1 MHETYLKPAA
11 VWGRMLL
18 LLLAFGLVACQSAPA
33 GKRQFS
39 EAQVAALVRAGFTQS
54 GESWGLNLDGRILF
68 ARDTDDLTPEARQTI
83 RTVVEALK
91 AVDIEHLQVEG
102 HTDNTGNPA
111 YNMELSRRR
120 AESVA
125 REIQSYG
132 FQPGAI
138 QRRAYGSSRPIA
150 DNGSPEGQAQ
160 NRRVTLIAVA
170 E

>member
-1 MHETYLKPAA
+1 MQTTSSLIR
-11 VWGRMLL
+11 VLVRSMLL
-18 LLLAFGLVACQSAPA
+18 LLLSLALAACQNVPA

-39 EAQVAALVRAGFTQS
+39 SAQVAALVRAGFTQS
-54 GESWGLNLDGRILF
+54 GEGWGLNLDGRILF
-68 ARDTDDLTPEARQTI
+68 ERDTDELTPEARRTI

-91 AVDIEHLQVEG
+91 AVEIEHLQVEG
-102 HTDNTGNPA
+102 HTDNTGSSA

-125 REIQSYG
+125 RDIQSHG
-132 FQPGAI
+132 FPPGAI
-138 QRRAYGSSRPIA
+138 ERRAYGSSRPIA
-150 DNGSPEGQAQ
+150 DNGSPEGRAQ

>member
-1 MHETYLKPAA
+1 MSTTFPTPAA
-11 VWGRMLL
+11 AWGRMLL
-18 LLLAFGLVACQSAPA
+18 LLLALGLVACQSAPA

-39 EAQVAALVRAGFTQS
+39 AAQVAALVRAGFTQN

-68 ARDTDDLTPEARQTI
+68 ARDTDELTPEARQTI
-83 RTVVEALK
+83 RTVVQALQ
-91 AVDIEHLQVEG
+91 AVEIDHLQVEG
-102 HTDNTGNPA
+102 HTDHTGSAA

-138 QRRAYGSSRPIA
+138 ERRAYGSSRPIA
-150 DNGSPEGQAQ
+150 DNGSPEGRAQ